1 MFVKGE
7 TRRLMITDRIGY
19 HLKHLHQVYCA
30 TVDATLRELGLTTAQ
45 YAALGALEATPGI
58 SNADLAR
65 ACFVTPQTMNEI
77 VQSLHAS
84 GLMQRTAHPIHGRI
98 LQLDLTPLGRTR
110 LRQAHQLIE
119 TVEERMVAGLGQEEQ
134 QQFVRWL
141 QQCSVALETW
151 HIGSNMHGS

>member
-1 MFVKGE
+1 
-7 TRRLMITDRIGY
+7 MITDRIGY
-19 HLKHLHQVYCA
+19 HLKHMHQVYCA
-30 TVDATLRELGLTTAQ
+30 TVDATLRDLGLTTAQ
-45 YAALGALEATPGI
+45 YAALGALEAAPGI
-58 SNADLAR
+58 SNAGLAR

-84 GLMQRTAHPIHGRI
+84 GLMQRAAHPIHGRI

-119 TVEERMVAGLGQEEQ
+119 IVEERMVAGLVQEDR

-141 QQCSVALETW
+141 QQCSVALEAD
-151 HIGSNMHGS
+151 

>member
-1 MFVKGE
+1 
-7 TRRLMITDRIGY
+7 MITDRIGY
-19 HLKHLHQVYCA
+19 HLKRMHQVYCA
-30 TVDATLRELGLTTAQ
+30 TIDATLRELGLTTAQ
-45 YAALGALEATPGI
+45 YAALGVLETAPGI
-58 SNADLAR
+58 SNAALAR

-110 LRQAHQLIE
+110 LRQAHQLTE
-119 TVEERMVAGLGQEEQ
+119 TVEEHMVAGLAQEEQ

-151 HIGSNMHGS
+151 QIGSNMHGF